1 MLYLSV
7 STAVLPPIHVIMES
21 ICLHQSL
28 RSISSGA
35 ADDAGGHGIWIAC
48 RRVHGLTTSFIDV
61 DPHFDFNCF
70 FFLFFLFRPQRI
82 LKKINY
88 SSSVWLWF
96 NYAERQPRILALCT
110 EGSVLAHQHTELM
123 VIGFKLTN
131 KLILTSERDKKK
143 KPFILESLKGYP
155 LWTKISRLAQGLCCR
170 TDSIM
175 QINDQITWSNSI
187 FFQIYESNVARK

>member
-143 KPFILESLKGYP
+143 SHSSWSPWKGTLYGQKSQGSHKVCAAG
-155 LWTKISRLAQGLCCR
+155 LTALCRLM
-170 TDSIM
+170 I
-175 QINDQITWSNSI
+175 
-187 FFQIYESNVARK
+187 K